1 MEGVK
6 IELWCLLVIK
16 VTDDVLNFLV
26 LLLLQIKELR
36 FVVKLLGFSFL
47 EYLCEYRVYI
57 VVCVGPITE
66 SIAIKVLTKM
76 KMVWSKRVPI

>member
-6 IELWCLLVIK
+6 IELWCLVGIK
-16 VTDDVLNFLV
+16 VTDDVLNVLV
-26 LLLLQIKELR
+26 LLLFQIKELR

-57 VVCVGPITE
+57 VVCVGTITE
-66 SIAIKVLTKM
+66 SIAIGVSNKIKM
-76 KMVWSKRVPI
+76 GWFKRVPF